1 MGFLSERDQ
10 KLVRDRLAEMKEAVK
25 LLHFTQA
32 LNCDSC
38 SAAQKLLE
46 EVAALSEKLILEVH
60 NLLLEKELAARYGID
75 KVPATV
81 IEGER
86 DYGIRLYGLPAGYEF
101 AVLLE
106 DILHV
111 SKRDSGLE
119 PESRERLKALRQPVH
134 LEVLVTPT
142 CPYCPAAAR
151 LAHQLAIES
160 EWITADMVEAAEYPE
175 LVQRYRVRGVPK
187 TVINGRQ
194 FVDGAVPEEEL
205 IEQVLQAA
213 GVPQAQREIASQ
225 VRSTV

>member
-10 KLVRDRLAEMKEAVK
+10 KLVRERLAEMKEPVK
-25 LLHFTQA
+25 LLHFTQT
-32 LNCDSC
+32 LNCETCLD
-38 SAAQKLLE
+38 AQKLLE
-46 EVAALSEKLILEVH
+46 EVAALSDKLRLEMH
-60 NLLLEKELAARYGID
+60 NPLLEKELAARYGID

-106 DILHV
+106 DILQV
-111 SKRDSGLE
+111 SQRASGLE
-119 PESRERLKALRQPVH
+119 AASVERLKALRQAVH

-142 CPYCPAAAR
+142 CPYCPTAAR

-160 EWITADMVEAAEYPE
+160 EWITADLVEAAEYSE

-187 TVINGRQ
+187 TVINGRH

-205 IEQVLQAA
+205 IEQILQAA
-213 GVPQAQREIASQ
+213 GVRPAQREIESG
-225 VRSTV
+225 VRSTA